1 MDGVVEDAVV
11 WSTSNRAQRLYL
23 AGVTAMQHVDVVV
36 IGAGAMGSA
45 TAWWLARRGRSV
57 ALVEQFA
64 QGHARG
70 SSHGASRIFRYAYAD
85 PRYVRMVQAALPL
98 WRELEDDADTTLL
111 EITGGL
117 DHGVPALVGP
127 VASAIAACG
136 VERVQMTADAAH
148 ERWPGMRFEGGVIYC
163 PGAGRCLADA
173 TVRTLQD
180 RAAAHGANAR
190 FSTGPAAIDWTDDRV
205 RVRAGGGEWTAPA
218 AVVTAGA
225 WLPTVLGSRVPLPA
239 MRVTRERIQHF
250 APRPGSA
257 PPVSEWP
264 SFIHHR
270 PDAWRYGLVSP
281 GEGVK
286 VAEHMTGPVAD
297 PSDDPPSE
305 PDPVAA
311 DRVRRYVE
319 AWLPGLEPVP
329 RYPATCL
336 YTTTPT
342 ADFLLERRG
351 PVVIGSACSGHGFK
365 FTPLVGRILADHAM
379 STG

>member
-1 MDGVVEDAVV
+1 VR
-11 WSTSNRAQRLYL
+11 STSNRAEGLYW
-23 AGVTAMQHVDVVV
+23 AGVTVMHRVDVVV

-98 WRELEDDADTTLL
+98 WRELEEDAGTTLL

-117 DHGVPALVGP
+117 DHGVPALVAP

-136 VERVQMTADAAH
+136 VEHEQLTAHAAH
-148 ERWPGMRFEGGVIYC
+148 ERWPGMRFEGDVVHC

-173 TVRTLQD
+173 TLRALQH
-180 RAAAHGANAR
+180 RAAAHGADVQ
-190 FSTGPAAIDWTDDRV
+190 FSTGPATLEWTDDRV
-205 RVRAGGGEWTAPA
+205 HVRAGGDEWAAPA

-225 WLPTVLGSRVPLPA
+225 WLPAVLGARVPLPS

-250 APRPGSA
+250 ALRPGSG
-257 PPVSEWP
+257 PPASEWP

-270 PDAWRYGLVSP
+270 PDAWRYGVVSP

-286 VAEHMTGPVAD
+286 VAEHMTGPVTDPAEEPPGEAD
-297 PSDDPPSE
+297 PIATE
-305 PDPVAA
+305 
-311 DRVRRYVE
+311 RVCRYVE
-319 AWLPGLEPVP
+319 DWLPGLEPVP
-329 RYPATCL
+329 VHPATCL

-342 ADFLLERRG
+342 EEFLLERQG
-351 PVVIGSACSGHGFK
+351 PLVIGSACSGHGFK
-365 FTPLVGRILADHAM
+365 FTPLVGRILADMAM

>member
-1 MDGVVEDAVV
+1 ME
-11 WSTSNRAQRLYL
+11 R
-23 AGVTAMQHVDVVV
+23 VDVVV

-57 ALVEQFA
+57 ALVEQFE
-64 QGHARG
+64 QGHIRG

-85 PRYVRMVQAALPL
+85 PRYVAMVQDALPL
-98 WRELEDDADTTLL
+98 WRALEDDAETTLL

-127 VASAIAACG
+127 IASAIAACG
-136 VERVQMTADAAH
+136 VEHERLTADAAR
-148 ERWPGMRFEGGVIYC
+148 ERWPGMRFEGGVVHC

-173 TVRTLQD
+173 TVLALQR
-180 RAAAHGANAR
+180 RAAALGADVR
-190 FSTGPAAIDWTDDRV
+190 FSTGPATLTWTEV
-205 RVRAGGGEWTAPA
+205 GVVVRAGEHEWAAPA

-225 WLPTVLGSRVPLPA
+225 WLPAVLGPRLALPPLRVS
-239 MRVTRERIQHF
+239 RERIQHF
-250 APRPGSA
+250 APRPGAGLA
-257 PPVSEWP
+257 PSEWP

-286 VAEHMTGPVAD
+286 VAEHMTGPVTD
-297 PSDDPPSE
+297 PADDPPGE
-305 PDPVAA
+305 ADPVAA
-311 DRVRRYVE
+311 ERVRQYVE
-319 AWLPGLEPVP
+319 DWLPGLEPVALS
-329 RYPATCL
+329 PATCL

-342 ADFLLERRG
+342 EDFLLERRG

-365 FTPLVGRILADHAM
+365 FTPLVGRILADQAM
-379 STG
+379 SAG

>member
-11 WSTSNRAQRLYL
+11 RSTSNRARGLYW
-23 AGVTAMQHVDVVV
+23 AGVTLMERVDVVV

-57 ALVEQFA
+57 ALVEQFE
-64 QGHARG
+64 QGHIRG
-70 SSHGASRIFRYAYAD
+70 SSHGTSRIFRYAYGD
-85 PRYVRMVQAALPL
+85 PGYVRMVQDALPL
-98 WRELEDDADTTLL
+98 WREVEDDAETTLL

-127 VASAIAACG
+127 IATAMAACG
-136 VERVQMTADAAH
+136 VEHEKLTADAAS
-148 ERWPGMRFEGGVIYC
+148 ERWPGMRFEGGVVHC

-173 TVRTLQD
+173 TVLALQR
-180 RAAAHGANAR
+180 RAAALGADVR
-190 FSTGPAAIDWTDDRV
+190 FSTGPATLTWSDDGV
-205 RVRAGGGEWTAPA
+205 VVRAAELEWAAPA

-225 WLPTVLGSRVPLPA
+225 WLPAVLGWRVALPPL
-239 MRVTRERIQHF
+239 RVSRERIQHF
-250 APRPGSA
+250 APRHGST
-257 PPVSEWP
+257 PPRSEWP

-286 VAEHMTGPVAD
+286 VAEHMTGPVTDPAD
-297 PSDDPPSE
+297 EPPGE
-305 PDPVAA
+305 ADPVAA
-311 DRVRRYVE
+311 ERVRQYVE
-319 AWLPGLEPVP
+319 DWLPGLEPVP
-329 RYPATCL
+329 LHPATCL

-342 ADFLLERRG
+342 EDFLLERRG
-351 PVVIGSACSGHGFK
+351 PVVVGSACSGHGFK

>member
-1 MDGVVEDAVV
+1 VEDAVV
-11 WSTSNRAQRLYL
+11 WSTSNRAERLYW
-23 AGVTAMQHVDVVV
+23 AAVTAKQGVDVVV

-45 TAWWLARRGRSV
+45 TTWWLARRGRSV

-98 WRELEDDADTTLL
+98 WRELEDDVDTTLL

-117 DHGVPALVGP
+117 DHGVPALVAP

-136 VERVQMTADAAH
+136 VEHVQLTADAAH
-148 ERWPGMRFEGGVIYC
+148 ERWPGMRFEGGVVYC

-173 TVRTLQD
+173 TVRALQD
-180 RAAAHGANAR
+180 RAAALGADVR
-190 FSTGPAAIDWTDDRV
+190 FSTGPATLDWTDDRV
-205 RVRAGGGEWTAPA
+205 RVRAGDDEWAAPA

-225 WLPTVLGSRVPLPA
+225 WLPAVLGSRASLPP

-250 APRPGSA
+250 APRGSA

-286 VAEHMTGPVAD
+286 VAEHMTGPVTD
-297 PSDDPPSE
+297 PSDDPPGE

-311 DRVRRYVE
+311 DRMRRYVE

-329 RYPATCL
+329 VHPATCL

-342 ADFLLERRG
+342 ADFVLERRG

-379 STG
+379 STE

>member
-11 WSTSNRAQRLYL
+11 RSTSNRARGLYW
-23 AGVTAMQHVDVVV
+23 AGVTLMERVDVVV

-57 ALVEQFA
+57 ALVEQFE
-64 QGHARG
+64 QGHIRG
-70 SSHGASRIFRYAYAD
+70 SSHGTSRIFRYAYGD
-85 PRYVRMVQAALPL
+85 PGYVRMVQDALPL
-98 WRELEDDADTTLL
+98 WREVEDDAETTLL

-127 VASAIAACG
+127 IASAMAACG
-136 VERVQMTADAAH
+136 VEHEKLTADAAS
-148 ERWPGMRFEGGVIYC
+148 ERWPGMRFEGGVVHC

-173 TVRTLQD
+173 TVLALQR
-180 RAAAHGANAR
+180 RAAALGADVR
-190 FSTGPAAIDWTDDRV
+190 FSTGPATLTWSDDGV
-205 RVRAGGGEWTAPA
+205 VVRAAELEWAAPA

-225 WLPTVLGSRVPLPA
+225 WLPAVLGWRVALPPL
-239 MRVTRERIQHF
+239 RVSRERIQHF
-250 APRPGSA
+250 APRHGST
-257 PPVSEWP
+257 PPRSEWP

-286 VAEHMTGPVAD
+286 VAEHMTGPVTDPAD
-297 PSDDPPSE
+297 EPPGE
-305 PDPVAA
+305 ADPVAA
-311 DRVRRYVE
+311 ERVRQYVE
-319 AWLPGLEPVP
+319 DWLPGLEPVP
-329 RYPATCL
+329 LHPATCL

-342 ADFLLERRG
+342 EDFLLERRG
-351 PVVIGSACSGHGFK
+351 PVVVGSACSGHGFK

>member
-1 MDGVVEDAVV
+1 MR
-11 WSTSNRAQRLYL
+11 STSNRAEGLYW
-23 AGVTAMQHVDVVV
+23 AGVTVMERVDAVV

-85 PRYVRMVQAALPL
+85 PRHVRMVQAALPL
-98 WRELEDDADTTLL
+98 WRELEDDTDTTLL
-111 EITGGL
+111 EVTGGL

-127 VASAIAACG
+127 VASALAACG
-136 VERVQMTADAAH
+136 VDHELLAVGAAG
-148 ERWPGMRFEGGVIYC
+148 ERWAGMRFEGDVVHC
-163 PGAGRCLADA
+163 PGAGRCLADT
-173 TVRTLQD
+173 TVRALQR
-180 RAAAHGANAR
+180 RAGDLGADVR
-190 FSTGPAAIDWTDDRV
+190 FSTGPAALTWTDDRV
-205 RVRAGGGEWTAPA
+205 VVRAAGDEWTAPV

-225 WLPTVLGSRVPLPA
+225 WLPAVLGSRVPLPPL
-239 MRVTRERIQHF
+239 RVTRERIQHF
-250 APRPGSA
+250 APRAGAGTSL
-257 PPVSEWP
+257 SEWP

-270 PDAWRYGLVSP
+270 PDAWRYGLVRP

-286 VAEHMTGPVAD
+286 VAEHMTGSVTDPGDEPPDEAD
-297 PSDDPPSE
+297 PG
-305 PDPVAA
+305 AA
-311 DRVRRYVE
+311 ERVRRYVE
-319 AWLPGLEPVP
+319 DWLPGLDPVP
-329 RYPATCL
+329 SHPATCL

-342 ADFLLERRG
+342 EDFVLERVG

>member
-1 MDGVVEDAVV
+1 MNGVVEDAVV
-11 WSTSNRAQRLYL
+11 WSASNRAQRLYW
-23 AGVTAMQHVDVVV
+23 AGVTAKRRVDVVV

-45 TAWWLARRGRSV
+45 AAWWLARRGRSV
-57 ALVEQFA
+57 ALIEQFA

-70 SSHGASRIFRYAYAD
+70 SSHGISRIFRYAYAD

-98 WRELEDDADTTLL
+98 WRELEDDADATLL
-111 EITGGL
+111 DITGGL
-117 DHGVPALVGP
+117 DHGVPALVAP

-136 VERVQMTADAAH
+136 VEHVQLTADAAH
-148 ERWPGMRFEGGVIYC
+148 ERWPGMRFEGAVVYC

-173 TVRTLQD
+173 TVRALQD
-180 RAAAHGANAR
+180 RAAARGADVR
-190 FSTGPAAIDWTDDRV
+190 FSTGPAALDWTDDRV
-205 RVRAGGGEWTAPA
+205 RVRAGGDEWAAPA

-225 WLPTVLGSRVPLPA
+225 WLPAVLGSRASLPPI
-239 MRVTRERIQHF
+239 RVTRERIQHF
-250 APRPGSA
+250 EPRRSA
-257 PPVSEWP
+257 PPEPEWP

-270 PDAWRYGLVSP
+270 PDAWRYGLASP

-286 VAEHMTGPVAD
+286 VAEHMTGPITD

-311 DRVRRYVE
+311 DLVRRYVE
-319 AWLPGLEPVP
+319 DWLPGLEPVP
-329 RYPATCL
+329 VHPATCL

-342 ADFLLERRG
+342 HDFVLERRG
-351 PVVIGSACSGHGFK
+351 PLVIGSACSGHGFK

>member
-11 WSTSNRAQRLYL
+11 RSTSNRARGLYW
-23 AGVTAMQHVDVVV
+23 AGVTLMERVDVVV

-57 ALVEQFA
+57 ALVEQFE
-64 QGHARG
+64 QGHIRG
-70 SSHGASRIFRYAYAD
+70 SSHGTSRIFRYAYGD
-85 PRYVRMVQAALPL
+85 PGYVRMVQDALPL
-98 WRELEDDADTTLL
+98 WRELEDDAETTLL

-127 VASAIAACG
+127 IASAMAACG
-136 VERVQMTADAAH
+136 VEHEKLTADAAS
-148 ERWPGMRFEGGVIYC
+148 ERWPGMRFEGGVVHC

-173 TVRTLQD
+173 TVLALQR
-180 RAAAHGANAR
+180 RAAALGADVR
-190 FSTGPAAIDWTDDRV
+190 FSTGPATLTWSDDGV
-205 RVRAGGGEWTAPA
+205 VVRAAELEWAAPA

-225 WLPTVLGSRVPLPA
+225 WLPAVLGWRVALPPL
-239 MRVTRERIQHF
+239 RVSRERIQHF
-250 APRPGSA
+250 APRHGST
-257 PPVSEWP
+257 PPRSEWP

-286 VAEHMTGPVAD
+286 VAEHMTGPVTDPAD
-297 PSDDPPSE
+297 EPPGE
-305 PDPVAA
+305 ADPVAA
-311 DRVRRYVE
+311 ERVRQYVE
-319 AWLPGLEPVP
+319 DWLPGLEPVP
-329 RYPATCL
+329 LHPATCL

-342 ADFLLERRG
+342 EDFLLERRG
-351 PVVIGSACSGHGFK
+351 PVVVGSACSGHGFK

>member
-1 MDGVVEDAVV
+1 M
-11 WSTSNRAQRLYL
+11 QR
-23 AGVTAMQHVDVVV
+23 VDVVV

-57 ALVEQFA
+57 ALVEQFE

-85 PRYVRMVQAALPL
+85 PRYVRMAQAALPL
-98 WRELEDDADTTLL
+98 WRELEDDTDTVLL

-136 VERVQMTADAAH
+136 VEHEHLTPDAAR
-148 ERWPGMRFEGGVIYC
+148 ERWPGMRFEGGVVHC
-163 PGAGRCLADA
+163 PGAGRCLADT
-173 TVRTLQD
+173 TVLALQR
-180 RAAAHGANAR
+180 RAIALGADVR
-190 FSTGPAAIDWTDDRV
+190 FSTGPATLTWTDDRV
-205 RVRAGGGEWTAPA
+205 AVRTAEYEWTAPA
-218 AVVTAGA
+218 GVVTAGA
-225 WLPTVLGSRVPLPA
+225 WLPAVLGAQLPLPPL
-239 MRVTRERIQHF
+239 RVSRERIQHF
-250 APRPGSA
+250 APRSTSTPFPA
-257 PPVSEWP
+257 EWP

-286 VAEHMTGPVAD
+286 VAEHMTGPVTD
-297 PSDDPPSE
+297 PAIEPPDAVDPE
-305 PDPVAA
+305 AA
-311 DRVRRYVE
+311 ERVRQYVE
-319 AWLPGLEPVP
+319 DWLPGLQPLP
-329 RYPATCL
+329 HHAATCL

-342 ADFLLERRG
+342 GDFLLERRG

-365 FTPLVGRILADHAM
+365 FTPLVGRILADQAM

>member
-1 MDGVVEDAVV
+1 MDGSWRTPFV
-11 WSTSNRAQRLYL
+11 WSTSNRAQRLYWV
-23 AGVTAMQHVDVVV
+23 GVTVKRRVDVVV

-57 ALVEQFA
+57 TLVEQFA

-70 SSHGASRIFRYAYAD
+70 SSHGASRIFRCAYAD

-117 DHGVPALVGP
+117 DHGVPALVAP

-136 VERVQMTADAAH
+136 VEHVQLTTGAAH
-148 ERWPGMRFEGGVIYC
+148 ERWPGMRFEGGVVYC

-173 TVRTLQD
+173 TVRALQD
-180 RAAAHGANAR
+180 RAAAHGADVR
-190 FSTGPAAIDWTDDRV
+190 FSTGPADLDWSDDRV
-205 RVRAGGGEWTAPA
+205 RVRAGGDEWAASA

-225 WLPTVLGSRVPLPA
+225 WLPEVLGSRASLPPI
-239 MRVTRERIQHF
+239 RVTRERIQHF
-250 APRPGSA
+250 EPRPSA

-270 PDAWRYGLVSP
+270 RDAWRYGLVSP

-286 VAEHMTGPVAD
+286 VAEHMTGPVTD

-311 DRVRRYVE
+311 DLVRLYVE
-319 AWLPGLEPVP
+319 DWLPGLEPVP
-329 RYPATCL
+329 VHQATCL

-342 ADFLLERRG
+342 EDFVLERRG

>member
-1 MDGVVEDAVV
+1 VEDAVV
-11 WSTSNRAQRLYL
+11 RSTSNRAEGLYWT
-23 AGVTAMQHVDVVV
+23 GVTLKERVDVVV

-64 QGHARG
+64 QGHMRG
-70 SSHGASRIFRYAYAD
+70 SSHGGSRIFRYAYAD

-98 WRELEDDADTTLL
+98 WRELEDDTDTTLL
-111 EITGGL
+111 EVTGGL

-127 VASAIAACG
+127 VAAALAACR
-136 VERVQMTADAAH
+136 VEHELLAAGAAG
-148 ERWPGMRFEGGVIYC
+148 ERWSGMRFEGDVVHC

-173 TVRTLQD
+173 AVLALQR
-180 RAAAHGANAR
+180 RAADLGADVR
-190 FSTGPAAIDWTDDRV
+190 FSTGPAALTWTDDGV
-205 RVRAGGGEWTAPA
+205 VVRAAEAEWTARA
-218 AVVTAGA
+218 TVVTAGA
-225 WLPTVLGSRVPLPA
+225 WLPAVVGPRVALPPL
-239 MRVTRERIQHF
+239 RVTRERIQHF
-250 APRPGSA
+250 LPRAGSRTSL
-257 PPVSEWP
+257 SEWP

-286 VAEHMTGPVAD
+286 VAEHRTGPVTD
-297 PSDDPPSE
+297 PGDEPPQE
-305 PDPVAA
+305 ADPVAA
-311 DRVRRYVE
+311 ERVRRYVE
-319 AWLPGLEPVP
+319 DWLPGLEPAP
-329 RYPATCL
+329 LHPATCL

-342 ADFLLERRG
+342 EDFVLERRG

>member
-1 MDGVVEDAVV
+1 VEDAVV
-11 WSTSNRAQRLYL
+11 WSTSNRAQRLYWV
-23 AGVTAMQHVDVVV
+23 GVTAKRRVDVVV

-98 WRELEDDADTTLL
+98 WRELEDDANTTLL

-117 DHGVPALVGP
+117 DHGLPALVTP
-127 VASAIAACG
+127 VGSAIAAGG
-136 VERVQMTADAAH
+136 VEHAQLAADAAH
-148 ERWPGMRFEGGVIYC
+148 ERWPGMRFEGGVVYC

-173 TVRTLQD
+173 TVRALQD
-180 RAAAHGANAR
+180 RAAAHGADVR
-190 FSTGPAAIDWTDDRV
+190 FATGPATLDWTDDGAQ
-205 RVRAGGGEWTAPA
+205 VRAGGDEWAAPA

-225 WLPTVLGSRVPLPA
+225 WLPAVLGARASLPPV
-239 MRVTRERIQHF
+239 RVTRERIQHF
-250 APRPGSA
+250 EPRWSS
-257 PPVSEWP
+257 PPVAEWP

-286 VAEHMTGPVAD
+286 VAEHMTGSVTD

-305 PDPVAA
+305 PDSVAA
-311 DRVRRYVE
+311 ARVRRYVE
-319 AWLPGLEPVP
+319 DWLPGLEPVP
-329 RYPATCL
+329 VHPATCL

-342 ADFLLERRG
+342 QDFLLERRG

-365 FTPLVGRILADHAM
+365 FAPLVGRILADHAM

>member
-1 MDGVVEDAVV
+1 M
-11 WSTSNRAQRLYL
+11 QR
-23 AGVTAMQHVDVVV
+23 VDVVV

-57 ALVEQFA
+57 ALVEQFE

-98 WRELEDDADTTLL
+98 WRELEDDADATLL

-117 DHGVPALVGP
+117 DHGVPAMVGP
-127 VASAIAACG
+127 VASAIEACD
-136 VERVQMTADAAH
+136 VEHEHLTPDAAR
-148 ERWPGMRFEGGVIYC
+148 ERWPGMRFEGGVIHC

-173 TVRTLQD
+173 TVLALQR
-180 RAAAHGANAR
+180 RASALGADVR
-190 FSTGPAAIDWTDDRV
+190 FSTGPATLTWTEDRV
-205 RVRAGGGEWTAPA
+205 AVRAAGHEWTART

-225 WLPTVLGSRVPLPA
+225 WLPAVLGARLRLPPLRVS
-239 MRVTRERIQHF
+239 RERIQHF
-250 APRPGSA
+250 GPRPTSA
-257 PPVSEWP
+257 PPPAEWP

-270 PDAWRYGLVSP
+270 ADAWRYGLVSP

-286 VAEHMTGPVAD
+286 VAEHMTGPVTDPAD
-297 PSDDPPSE
+297 MPPGAVDPIAVE
-305 PDPVAA
+305 
-311 DRVRRYVE
+311 RIRQYVE
-319 AWLPGLEPVP
+319 DWLPGLEPAPVH
-329 RYPATCL
+329 PATCL

-342 ADFLLERRG
+342 EDFLLERRG

-365 FTPLVGRILADHAM
+365 FTPLVGRILADQAM

>member
-1 MDGVVEDAVV
+1 M
-11 WSTSNRAQRLYL
+11 QR
-23 AGVTAMQHVDVVV
+23 VDVVV

-70 SSHGASRIFRYAYAD
+70 SSHGVSRIFRHAYAD

-98 WRELEDDADTTLL
+98 WRELEADADTTLL

-117 DHGVPALVGP
+117 DHGVPALVAP
-127 VASAIAACG
+127 VASALAACG
-136 VERVQMTADAAH
+136 VEHEHLTAGAAR
-148 ERWPGMRFEGGVIYC
+148 ERWPGMRFEGGVVHC

-173 TVRTLQD
+173 TVLALQR
-180 RAAAHGANAR
+180 RAAALGADVR
-190 FSTGPAAIDWTDDRV
+190 FATGPATLTWTDDRV
-205 RVRAGGGEWTAPA
+205 LLRAADNEWTAPA

-225 WLPTVLGSRVPLPA
+225 WLPAVLGQRVSLPPL
-239 MRVTRERIQHF
+239 RVTRERIQHF
-250 APRPGSA
+250 APRPASA
-257 PPVSEWP
+257 PPASEWP

-286 VAEHMTGPVAD
+286 VAEHMTGPVTD
-297 PSDDPPSE
+297 PEDDPPGE
-305 PDPVAA
+305 ADPVASE
-311 DRVRRYVE
+311 RVRRYVE
-319 AWLPGLEPVP
+319 DWLPGLEPAP
-329 RYPATCL
+329 LHPATCL

-342 ADFLLERRG
+342 EDFLLERRG

-365 FTPLVGRILADHAM
+365 FTPLVGRILADQAM